1 MANFQ
6 VRDGYGSV
14 ITIQS
19 STFGSAERQ
28 IVGASIIGTFPVTI
42 SGNPSISGTVGAS
55 IIGAVNVN
63 PSSVFVLNPV
73 STLSV
78 NPNPSS
84 VFVLNPVS
92 ILAVNPNPS
101 SVWVLNPVSTLGVTQ
116 VGAWNTSVIGAIAP
130 TGTVTSVVSATST
143 AGLLAS
149 NSSRRGATVSNYSG
163 TSILVKLGL
172 MSGVTDHTVVMQ
184 DTDYYEVPFN
194 YSGVIQ
200 HFSSSVAGFIRI
212 TEFT

>member
-1 MANFQ
+1 MANFV

-42 SGNPSISGTVGAS
+42 SGNPSVSGTVGAS

-73 STLSV
+73 SL
-78 NPNPSS
+78 
-84 VFVLNPVS
+84 
-92 ILAVNPNPS
+92 LAVNPNPS
-101 SVWVLNPVSTLGVTQ
+101 SVWVLNPVSTLGVTK